1 MNRYNKLLK
10 NSGIFA
16 IANLGSHLISF
27 LLVRFYTELLSS
39 EQYGTIDFMVTTISM
54 LIPFLTISIVEAV
67 LRFSIDSTDK
77 RSVFTNGLI
86 VTIVGNFFFCTIG
99 PLFFRN
105 TIYEQYFVWMAVLV
119 LGTSI
124 DNVVA
129 QFVRGIGDVK
139 AFAIAG
145 VLKTLTTVL
154 SNLLFLLVLGWKIE
168 GYMLSLIFAEFV
180 SFLFLSIKVKL
191 HKYIQATINTPVM
204 KDMVSYSLPLMPNSL
219 SWWVMNAAD
228 KYVIFAFLG
237 VAANGMYAVAH
248 KMPTLINICNNLFF
262 QAWQLSAVE
271 ESESAEK
278 NGFYSNVFS
287 ALAMVLFLAAALL
300 LAFIKP
306 LMQMLVSSDYGDV
319 WIYSPFLIIAMVF
332 SVFSSFLG
340 TNYVAMKKTK
350 GAFKTTVFGAVIN
363 LILNLLL
370 TKPFGINGAAFATM
384 FSFGATWLYRA
395 WDTKGF
401 VVIRYNIVAMVGSVI
416 ILCIQAIAII
426 FRLTIWLHIFAV
438 FAMFGVHYK
447 QLKALLLSLKLK
459 FGKR

>member
-39 EQYGTIDFMVTTISM
+39 EHYGTIDLMVTTTSM
-54 LIPFLTISIVEAV
+54 LIPFLTVSIVEAV
-67 LRFSIDSTDK
+67 LRFSIDFTDK
-77 RSVFTNGLI
+77 KSVLTNGLI
-86 VTIVGNFFFCTIG
+86 VTIVGNLFFCAIG
-99 PLFFRN
+99 PLLFQN
-105 TIYEQYFVWMAVLV
+105 TIYGQYFVWMALLV

-129 QFVRGIGDVK
+129 QFVRGIGAVK
-139 AFAIAG
+139 TFAIAG

-154 SNLLFLLVLGWKIE
+154 GNLLFLLVFGWKIE
-168 GYMLSLIFAEFV
+168 GYMLSLILAEIV
-180 SFLFLSIKVKL
+180 SFLFLSIRVKL
-191 HKYIQATINTPVM
+191 HKYIQITINTPLL
-204 KDMVSYSLPLMPNSL
+204 KAMVSYSLPLMPNSL

-228 KYVIFAFLG
+228 KYVIFAFLSA
-237 VAANGMYAVAH
+237 AANGMYAVAH
-248 KMPTLINICNNLFF
+248 KIPTLINICNNLFF

-271 ESESAEK
+271 ESESTEK

-287 ALAMVLFLAAALL
+287 ALTTVLFLAAALL

-332 SVFSSFLG
+332 SAFSSFLG

-350 GAFKTTVFGAVIN
+350 GALKTTVFGAAIN
-363 LILNLLL
+363 LFLNLLL
-370 TKPFGINGAAFATM
+370 IKPFGINGAAFATM
-384 FSFGATWLYRA
+384 FSFAATWLYRA
-395 WDTKGF
+395 WDTREF
-401 VVIRYNIVAMVGSVI
+401 VVVHYDIIEMVESVT
-416 ILCIQAIAII
+416 ILCIQAIGII
-426 FRLTIWLHIFAV
+426 FRLTIWLQIFAA
-438 FAMFGVHYK
+438 FAMFGIHYK
-447 QLKALLLSLKLK
+447 KLKTLLLSLGLK